1 MNTFNSFLYK
11 NTMKKILTLMG
22 LLPLTAGIINA
33 QTWSGSTP
41 GNIYYNQGSVGI
53 GTNSPNSTLHITNQA
68 ANGNVITVENY
79 QYNGLLGGLHF
90 ASGFDNLQSWSGI
103 EAYGTGGVDQ
113 QDLRFSVSYG
123 TRREAMRITQ
133 YASVGIGTASP
144 NTKLHVL
151 NGAITVGIDNGY
163 GGELFLGNSNHGF
176 KRTNNNVTMYTDG
189 GDGNLVFNT
198 LGSTERMRITPSGN
212 IGMGTAS
219 PTERLSVN
227 GKIRAQEIRV
237 DAGPWPDYVFKPSY
251 QLMPLKKVERFIQ
264 ENGHLPDVPSAKEA
278 EQNGVAVGANQA
290 VLLKKIEELTLY
302 IIEQQKQITQ
312 LQQDVKR
319 VAADKEK
326 R

>member
-1 MNTFNSFLYK
+1 
-11 NTMKKILTLMG
+11 MKTTLIFTC
-22 LLPLTAGIINA
+22 LLLLSAKIINA

-41 GNIYYNQGSVGI
+41 GNIYYNQGAVGI
-53 GTNSPNSTLHITNQA
+53 GTSSPNSTLHIKEQSTS
-68 ANGNVITVENY
+68 GGIITVENY
-79 QYNGLLGGLHF
+79 QSDSRLGGLHF
-90 ASGFDNLQSWSGI
+90 ASGYDNFQSWSGI

-123 TRREAMRITQ
+123 TRREAMRI
-133 YASVGIGTASP
+133 APSANVGIGTAAP

-163 GGELFLGNSNHGF
+163 GGEIFLGNSNHGL

-198 LGSTERMRITPSGN
+198 VGSNERMRITPSGN

-237 DAGPWPDYVFKPSY
+237 DAGPWPDYVFRPGYDLKPLDS
-251 QLMPLKKVERFIQ
+251 LRKEIQ
-264 ENGHLPDVPSAKEA
+264 TLGHLPGMPDAKNVEQEGA
-278 EQNGVAVGANQA
+278 ELGMLVRALVEKN
-290 VLLKKIEELTLY
+290 ETLTLY
-302 IIEQQKQITQ
+302 LLQQHDQIKKLQKQ
-312 LQQDVKR
+312 
-319 VAADKEK
+319 VATLTAKK
-326 R
+326 AKAKYR